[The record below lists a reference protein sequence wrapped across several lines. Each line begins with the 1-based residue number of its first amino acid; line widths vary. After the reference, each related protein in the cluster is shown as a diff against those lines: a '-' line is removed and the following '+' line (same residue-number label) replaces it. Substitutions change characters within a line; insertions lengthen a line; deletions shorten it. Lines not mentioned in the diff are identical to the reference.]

1 MMKRFFH
8 ILTKLEFL
16 LASAG
21 LLLTI
26 VLTFCQV
33 VNRYWLNFEIMWIS
47 DFALYIFIFTIYL
60 AIPYGASQ
68 KTHIAVDVLPDY
80 FCADSKV
87 KKAFFEIFKSSVTIL
102 MVCGLVGPTWR
113 LLKRAIRYP
122 EYATLVRWFNM
133 SWLFY
138 AMSAMIVLVILH
150 YAWHLASSVF
160 ELRKI
165 YWSRRIEGKGSLDV

>member
-1 MMKRFFH
+1 MMKMFFH
-8 ILTKLEFL
+8 ILTKLEFF
-16 LASAG
+16 LASTG

-26 VLTFCQV
+26 FLTFCQV

-68 KTHIAVDVLPDY
+68 KTHIAVDVLPELL
-80 FCADSKV
+80 CSDSKV
-87 KKAFFEIFKSSVTIL
+87 KKAFFEIFKSGVTIL
-102 MVCGLVGPTWR
+102 MVCGLIAPTWT

-150 YAWHLASSVF
+150 YFWHLASSVF
-160 ELRKI
+160 ELKKI